1 MGEIALPTTVKR
13 VWNKVRINWKEYL
26 INILL
31 GAPLVGG
38 AILMLL
44 PLIWTVSFSF
54 GLPQEFFE
62 LPPPI
67 IPSALRL
74 DNYRV
79 VFEKIDFVPVFKNS
93 VIVSASVT
101 VGQVITC
108 SMAAYA
114 FARLRFP
121 GKNIIFAIFLAS
133 MMVPAQV
140 TIIPNFIIIRQMG
153 LYNSLGALIVPGLTN
168 IFGVFLLRQFFETIP
183 DELEDAAKIDGA
195 GFFRIYWTIMFP
207 LALPAVAT
215 LTILTFNYSW
225 NAFFVPLIFINSPS
239 KMTLPLGMIYL
250 SNQHGVTSSGI
261 IMAAVVLN
269 LVPVL
274 LVFTIFQ
281 RKLVE
286 GVTMTGLKGI

>member
-1 MGEIALPTTVKR
+1 MGEITLPTTVKR
-13 VWNKVRINWKEYL
+13 IWNKIQINWKGYL

-38 AILMLL
+38 GILMFL
-44 PLIWTVSFSF
+44 PLIWTLSFSL

-67 IPSALRL
+67 IPSGLRL
-74 DNYRV
+74 DNYRAV
-79 VFEKIDFVPVFKNS
+79 LERVDFLTFFKNS

-101 VGQVITC
+101 VGQIITC

-114 FARLRFP
+114 LARLRFP
-121 GKNIIFAIFLAS
+121 GKNTIFSMFLAS
-133 MMVPAQV
+133 MMIPGQV
-140 TIIPNFIIIRQMG
+140 TLIPNFIIVREMG

-195 GFFRIYWTIMFP
+195 GFFQIYWKIMFP
-207 LALPAVAT
+207 LVLPAVAT
-215 LTILTFNYSW
+215 LAILTFNSTW
-225 NAFFVPLIFINSPS
+225 NAFFGPLIFINSQS
-239 KMTLPLGMIYL
+239 KMTLPLGMMFL
-250 SNQHGVTSSGI
+250 SNQTGVMSSGI

-281 RKLVE
+281 RRLVE
-286 GVTMTGLKGI
+286 GITMTGLKGI

>member
-1 MGEIALPTTVKR
+1 MGEITLPTTVKR
-13 VWNKVRINWKEYL
+13 TWNKIQINWKGYL
-26 INILL
+26 ISILL
-31 GAPLVGG
+31 GVPLVGG
-38 AILMLL
+38 GILMFL

-74 DNYRV
+74 DNYRAV
-79 VFEKIDFVPVFKNS
+79 LERVDFLTFFKNS
-93 VIVSASVT
+93 VIVSASVV
-101 VGQVITC
+101 VGQIITC

-121 GKNIIFAIFLAS
+121 GRNFIFAMFLAS
-133 MMVPAQV
+133 MMVPGQV
-140 TIIPNFIIIRQMG
+140 TLIPNFIIIREMG

-195 GFFRIYWTIMFP
+195 GFFQIYWKIMFP
-207 LALPAVAT
+207 LVLPAVAT
-215 LTILTFNYSW
+215 LSILTFNSTW
-225 NAFFVPLIFINSPS
+225 NAFFGPLIFINSQS
-239 KMTLPLGMIYL
+239 KMTLPLGMMFL
-250 SNQHGVTSSGI
+250 SNQTGVMSSGI

-274 LVFTIFQ
+274 LVFLIFQ
-281 RKLVE
+281 RRLVE
-286 GVTMTGLKGI
+286 GITMTGLKGI

>member
-1 MGEIALPTTVKR
+1 MGEITLSATVKR
-13 VWNKVRINWKEYL
+13 TWNKIQINWKGYL
-26 INILL
+26 ISILL

-38 AILMLL
+38 GILMFL

-74 DNYRV
+74 DNYRAV
-79 VFEKIDFVPVFKNS
+79 LERVDFLTFFRNS
-93 VIVSASVT
+93 VIVSASVV
-101 VGQVITC
+101 VGQIITC

-121 GKNIIFAIFLAS
+121 GKNIIFAMFLAS
-133 MMVPAQV
+133 MMVPGQV
-140 TIIPNFIIIRQMG
+140 TLIPNFIIIREMG

-195 GFFRIYWTIMFP
+195 GFFQIYWKIMFP
-207 LALPAVAT
+207 LVLPAVAT
-215 LTILTFNYSW
+215 LAILTFNSTW
-225 NAFFVPLIFINSPS
+225 NAFFGPLIFINSQS
-239 KMTLPLGMIYL
+239 KMTLPLGMMFL
-250 SNQHGVTSSGI
+250 SNQTGVMSSGI

-274 LVFTIFQ
+274 LVFMIFQ
-281 RKLVE
+281 RRLVE
-286 GVTMTGLKGI
+286 GITMTGLKGI